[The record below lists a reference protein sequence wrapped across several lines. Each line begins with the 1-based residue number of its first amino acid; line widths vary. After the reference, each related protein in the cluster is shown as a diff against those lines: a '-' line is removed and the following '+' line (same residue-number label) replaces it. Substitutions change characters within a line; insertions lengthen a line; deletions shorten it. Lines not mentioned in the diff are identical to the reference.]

1 MLKVD
6 GIHEISL
13 QKDMADTDLRCSLHA
28 VFSICPSLIRNK
40 IQTAVMNIIN
50 LRILYNLTFRKDCFS

>member
-13 QKDMADTDLRCSLHA
+13 QKDMADTDLRSLHA
-28 VFSICPSLIRNK
+28 VFSVL
-40 IQTAVMNIIN
+40 A
-50 LRILYNLTFRKDCFS
+50 